1 MSLLVAFMVA
11 LAITMLL
18 VPPLGRLASSLKL
31 LDRPTERKVHSVP
44 VPRIGGAAMVLGVA
58 AALGLTI
65 HDDRA
70 LPAYLVGGLIVLV
83 FGLLDD
89 RFDLD
94 YRVKLLGQ
102 AAAALVA
109 ILLGDFRIESLTL
122 AERMS
127 MPEWVSLPLT
137 FFFIVGVTNAINL
150 ADGLDGLAGGTVL
163 LCAAA
168 LTAFGVVADNALVAI
183 AGAALV
189 GALLGFLRF
198 NTHPARVFMGD
209 GGSQFLGFSVAIL
222 AIDATQRDSVFSAA
236 LPLLLL
242 AWPILDTLAVMTT
255 RIVAGQSP
263 FAADRRHLH
272 HRLLGLG
279 FGHREA
285 VYVVYAVQVALFLV
299 AYLMRFEHDTSILL
313 TFVAFSCVVLGTVRW
328 LEVRHGSR
336 GVLPA
341 GPPAMLDPSLPESAP
356 TTALIRWPLAAMTLA
371 VVVYAASVPAGAGP
385 VSADIGVLVLALL
398 AMQLLVMLLPQR
410 AWSSAV
416 QRVICYVMAAALVF
430 LDHHGLGLFAPLSWP
445 VTLCFM
451 LLAFSVVVSFR
462 LSGTRRFELTTLDL
476 LVISLAVIV
485 PSLPGLFGDSRLIGA
500 SLAKVVA
507 LFYALEFLLNLPR
520 ATRGV
525 QLTVVALLVAL
536 LPRVFLS

>member
-31 LDRPTERKVHSVP
+31 LDRPGERKVHTTP
-44 VPRIGGAAMVLGVA
+44 VPRIGGTAMVLGVA

-70 LPAYLVGGLIVLV
+70 LPAYLAGALIVLV
-83 FGLLDD
+83 FGLADD

-102 AAAALVA
+102 VAAALVA

-122 AERMS
+122 TERMI
-127 MPEWVSLPLT
+127 MPEWISLPLT

-168 LTAFGVVADNALVAI
+168 LTAFGVVAGNALVAI

-222 AIDATQRDSVFSAA
+222 AIDATQRDTAFSAA

-255 RIVAGQSP
+255 RIVAGRSP

-299 AYLMRFEHDTSILL
+299 AYLMRFEQDTAILL

-328 LEVRHGSR
+328 LEVRHQAR
-336 GVLPA
+336 GELPA
-341 GPPAMLDPSLPESAP
+341 RTSPAEQPLTESSPAN
-356 TTALIRWPLAAMTLA
+356 ALIRWPLAAMTIAA
-371 VVVYAASVPAGAGP
+371 VLYAASVPAGDGP
-385 VSADIGVLVLALL
+385 VSTDIGVLVLVML
-398 AMQLLVMLLPQR
+398 AAQLLVMLWPQR
-410 AWSSAV
+410 SWSSAV
-416 QRVICYVMAAALVF
+416 QRGICYVMAAALVF
-430 LDHHGLGLFAPLSWP
+430 LDHHGLGRFAPLSWP

-462 LSGTRRFELTTLDL
+462 LSGARRFELTTLDL

-485 PSLPGLFGDSRLIGA
+485 PSLPGLFGDSRLVGA

-520 ATRGV
+520 SSRAM
-525 QLTVVALLVAL
+525 QLTLIALLVAL
-536 LPRVFLS
+536 LPRAFLS